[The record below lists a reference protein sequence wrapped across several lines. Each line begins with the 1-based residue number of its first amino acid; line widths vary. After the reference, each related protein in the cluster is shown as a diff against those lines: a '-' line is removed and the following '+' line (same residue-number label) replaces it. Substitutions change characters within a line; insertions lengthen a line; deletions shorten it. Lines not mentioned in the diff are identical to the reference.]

1 MSLTTVK
8 IQTAAKAYLQDTDWT
23 SEEKDAFIQGFTAGA
38 WWAEKEI
45 YTQQQDIKVVHTWRR
60 LNTPLGPDNE
70 PTPPKCSP
78 AIYKG
83 IVIPAFIRMGA
94 IPKSELKV
102 GHQYKGYCRNASIAV
117 WLGDK
122 FEYLRTKFGRTFKE
136 TINHF
141 EDDNGM
147 DLFVPYKDLGYE
159 RDSTISE

>member
-1 MSLTTVK
+1 MSLTAVK
-8 IQTAAKAYLQDTDWT
+8 IQTEAGTYLQDTDWT

-45 YTQQQDIKVVHTWRR
+45 YTQQQDVKVVHAWRR
-60 LNTPLGPDNE
+60 LNTPLGPGNE

-83 IVIPAFIRMGA
+83 IVIPALIRMGA

-102 GHQYKGYCRNASIAV
+102 GHQYKGYCRNASTAI

-122 FEYLRTKFGRTFKE
+122 FEYQRYKFGETFPEK
-136 TINHF
+136 INHF
-141 EDDNGM
+141 EDDNGY
-147 DLFVPYKDLGYE
+147 DLFVPYKDLDHE
-159 RDSTISE
+159 CDIPNSE